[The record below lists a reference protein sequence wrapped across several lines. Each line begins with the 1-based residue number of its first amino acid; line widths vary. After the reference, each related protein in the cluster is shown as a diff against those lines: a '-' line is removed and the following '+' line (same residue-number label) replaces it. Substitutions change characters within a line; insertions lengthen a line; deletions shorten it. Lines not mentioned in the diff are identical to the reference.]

1 MSILA
6 FFIVFA
12 LTLFLQR
19 WLHQHIQGLALIVTG
34 NPRSGLRLLFY
45 LLLPGIVLHELSHYI
60 VAKLLLVPTGEFHIG
75 LRNLRARQ
83 VSLGSVSIERVDPLR
98 ESLIGAA
105 PFAFGIGTIWFI
117 AVWGFDIWTPN
128 SAALMLM
135 LQRIVQYADDWTT
148 WLDVYLIFAVS
159 TAMIPSESDRAAWG
173 PVLTMFGL
181 IVACLFVLGW
191 TPTIP
196 PDVMLLARQ
205 VLDALTFALGLA
217 VIINGSV
224 AIVLWL
230 LELSVGGVRGKRVA
244 YRVRRR

>member
-1 MSILA
+1 MSVLT
-6 FFIVFA
+6 FLIVFV

-19 WLHQHIQGLALIVTG
+19 WLHQHIQGFGLILTG

-45 LLLPGIVLHELSHYI
+45 LLLPGVILHELSHYL
-60 VAKLLLVPTGEFHIG
+60 VAKLLFVPTGKFHIG

-83 VSLGSVSIERVDPLR
+83 VTLGSVSIERVDPLR

-105 PFAFGIGTIWFI
+105 PFIFGVGAIWMI
-117 AVWGFDIWTPN
+117 AAWGFDVWHPN
-128 SAALMLM
+128 LASVGLM

-148 WLDVYLIFAVS
+148 WLDVYLVFAVS
-159 TAMIPSESDRAAWG
+159 TAMIPSESDRAPWG
-173 PVLTMFGL
+173 PVLTMFSV

-196 PDVMLLARQ
+196 ADWMLLARQ

-217 VIINGSV
+217 VVINGAV
-224 AIVLWL
+224 AIIVGL
-230 LELSVGGVRGKRVA
+230 LEMTFGGMRGKRVA

>member
-1 MSILA
+1 MSVLT
-6 FFIVFA
+6 FLVVFV
-12 LTLFLQR
+12 LTLLLQR
-19 WLHQHIQGLALIVTG
+19 WLHQHIQGLALILTG
-34 NPRSGLRLLFY
+34 NPRSGLRFLFY
-45 LLLPGIVLHELSHYI
+45 LLLPGIILHELSHYL
-60 VAKLLLVPTGEFHIG
+60 VAKMLFVPAGQFRIG
-75 LRNLRARQ
+75 LRDLRARQ
-83 VSLGSVSIERVDPLR
+83 VTLGSVSIERVDPLR

-105 PFAFGIGTIWFI
+105 PFVFGIAVIWLI
-117 AVWGFDIWTPN
+117 AAWGFDVWPP
-128 SAALMLM
+128 SRASLMLM
-135 LQRIVQYADDWTT
+135 LERLVQYADDWTT

-173 PVLTMFGL
+173 PVLTMFSV

-196 PDVMLLARQ
+196 PEWMLLARQ

-224 AIVLWL
+224 AIVLWV
-230 LELSVGGVRGKRVA
+230 LELSVGEARGKRVA